1 MSLNDQHRQ
10 VHSEAVADRM
20 IAEHDQKGFAF
31 LPSNRPRI
39 DGDVT
44 YGDTSMSIPYSAAN
58 FPCWQVVS
66 EHCNPIEPYQVLL
79 YLRPA

>member
-1 MSLNDQHRQ
+1 MLDFGCGAASFGYSINMCHTGT
-10 VHSEAVADRM
+10 SS
-20 IAEHDQKGFAF
+20 F

-44 YGDTSMSIPYSAAN
+44 YGDTSMSIPYIAAN

-66 EHCNPIEPYQVLL
+66 EHCHPIEPYQVLL
-79 YLRPA
+79 FLRPA